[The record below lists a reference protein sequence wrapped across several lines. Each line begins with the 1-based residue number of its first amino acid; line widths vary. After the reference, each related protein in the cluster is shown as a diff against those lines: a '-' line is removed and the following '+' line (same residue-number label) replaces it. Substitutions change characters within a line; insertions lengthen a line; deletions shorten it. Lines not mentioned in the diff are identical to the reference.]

1 MKRIYLLATLA
12 LLNASSPAFAISYS
26 VSTVNGYGP
35 YQTGVGGEFTLRTSD
50 AFMNSLADGYG
61 NEAKNQVA
69 GYTTFQTFCVEGN
82 EHIYANTAY
91 DVMLSDR
98 TTGGILLTK
107 GAAYLYSQFA
117 QGSLTGY
124 NYGAGRSTTA
134 GQLQNT
140 FWALMGNQV
149 GQTFNPANPF
159 QSLLVTQF
167 GDWTMA
173 NQAADAG
180 EYGVYVLNMWASGHV
195 DESAFGRQDQ
205 LVWLVG
211 VEGGSS
217 VPDAGNSLLLL
228 AFSAGALLLI
238 SRQSSVALLA
248 QSARMVKIKAQKR

>member
-1 MKRIYLLATLA
+1 MKKIFLLAALA
-12 LLNASSPAFAISYS
+12 LLNASSSALAISYS

-35 YQTGVGGEFTLRTSD
+35 HQAGVGGEFTLRTSD
-50 AFMNSLADGYG
+50 DFMNSLAEGYG
-61 NEAKNQVA
+61 NPAKNQVL
-69 GYTTFQTFCVEGN
+69 GSTTFQTFCVEGN
-82 EHIYANTAY
+82 EHIYANTTY
-91 DVMLSDR
+91 DVRLSDR
-98 TTGGILLTK
+98 TTSGVLLTK

-140 FWALMGNQV
+140 FWAVMGNQV
-149 GQTFNPANPF
+149 SQTFNPANPF

-180 EYGVYVLNMWASGHV
+180 DYGVYVLNMWASGHV
-195 DESAFGRQDQ
+195 DESAYGRQDQ
-205 LVWLVG
+205 LVWLAKG
-211 VEGGSS
+211 AGSS

-238 SRQSSVALLA
+238 SRQSSIALLA
-248 QSARMVKIKAQKR
+248 KRMVKIKAQRR